1 MKNCYTKFH
10 PTHGGTKNYP
20 YICVRNI
27 KTGTKM
33 HKTPDSYFKGN
44 IMACYILLV
53 PMYAF
58 FFLIGAKP
66 FHLDDFMQIT
76 QAQLAFRAAIM
87 ASIELVVV
95 LISRLV
101 MLLVRSKHQ
110 INYTGF
116 VIWEIM
122 EALAI
127 TMFCALFV
135 WLMGKRSMLYVDLLP
150 KMFLIT
156 CSILVFPYI
165 IVALVSE
172 LKDKESRLAKS
183 QVTLE
188 KYASGQIGREDS
200 TLPFLDEKKALKL
213 AITANA
219 LLYVEAADN
228 YVNICYM
235 NMDKMVRY
243 PLRNSMRAIEQIC
256 EANNIV
262 RCHRS
267 YYVNLRKV
275 SAIQK
280 GPDGL
285 FAELDYAG
293 APHIPVSTTY
303 SESVTSRF
311 STLK

>member
-1 MKNCYTKFH
+1 MWDIILPLYLHSNQQT
-10 PTHGGTKNYP
+10 P
-20 YICVRNI
+20 VD
-27 KTGTKM
+27 M
-33 HKTPDSYFKGN
+33 HKIPDSYFKGN
-44 IMACYILLV
+44 ILACYILLI

-66 FHLDDFMQIT
+66 YHLDTFMQIT
-76 QAQLAFRAAIM
+76 QEQLAFRSAIM
-87 ASIELVVV
+87 ASIEIVVV
-95 LISRLV
+95 LISRLS
-101 MLLVRSKHQ
+101 MLLTRSKHQ

-116 VIWEIM
+116 VIWELM
-122 EALAI
+122 EGLAI

-135 WLMGKRSMLYVDLLP
+135 WLMDKRTMAYMELVP

-156 CSILVFPYI
+156 FSILVFPYV

-172 LKDKESRLAKS
+172 LKDRDYRIAKNM
-183 QVTLE
+183 VTIE

-200 TLPFLDEKKALKL
+200 TLPFMDEKKSLKL
-213 AITANA
+213 AITANSV
-219 LLYVEAADN
+219 LYVEAADN

-275 SAIQK
+275 RAIQK

-285 FAELDYAG
+285 FAELEYQG
-293 APHIPVSTTY
+293 APHIPVSVTY
-303 SESVTSRF
+303 SESVTGKF

>member
-1 MKNCYTKFH
+1 MFK
-10 PTHGGTKNYP
+10 
-20 YICVRNI
+20 I
-27 KTGTKM
+27 
-33 HKTPDSYFKGN
+33 PDSYFKNG
-44 IMACYILLV
+44 ILACYILLI

-58 FFLIGAKP
+58 FFLIGTKP
-66 FHLDDFMQIT
+66 FHIDTFMQVT
-76 QAQLAFRAAIM
+76 QGQLAFRAAIM

-95 LISRLV
+95 LLSRLS

-110 INYTGF
+110 INYTGYI
-116 VIWEIM
+116 IWEIM
-122 EALAI
+122 EAIVI

-135 WLMGKRSMLYVDLLP
+135 WLMDKRTMTYVDLLP
-150 KMFLIT
+150 KLFLIT

-165 IVALVSE
+165 IVALISE
-172 LKDKESRLAKS
+172 VQDKNNRLAKDR
-183 QVTLE
+183 VTID
-188 KYASGQIGREDS
+188 KYASGQIGREES
-200 TLPFLDEKKALKL
+200 TLPFFDEKKSLKL
-213 AITANA
+213 AITANT
-219 LLYVEAADN
+219 LLYIEAADN

-243 PLRNSMRAIEQIC
+243 PLRNSMRAIEQVC

-275 SAIQK
+275 SALQK

-285 FAELDYAG
+285 FAELEYAG
-293 APHIPVSTTY
+293 APHIPVSATY
-303 SESVTSRF
+303 SESVTGRF

>member
-1 MKNCYTKFH
+1 
-10 PTHGGTKNYP
+10 
-20 YICVRNI
+20 
-27 KTGTKM
+27 M
-33 HKTPDSYFKGN
+33 HKIPDSYFKGN
-44 IMACYILLV
+44 IMACYILLI

-58 FFLIGAKP
+58 FFLIGTKP

-76 QAQLAFRAAIM
+76 QGQLAFRAAIM

-95 LISRLV
+95 LISRLS

-110 INYTGF
+110 LNYTGF
-116 VIWEIM
+116 IMWELL
-122 EALAI
+122 EGVAI

-135 WLMGKRSMLYVDLLP
+135 WLLDKRTMLYVDLLP

-156 CSILVFPYI
+156 CSILVFPYV
-165 IVALVSE
+165 IVALLSE
-172 LKDKESRLAKS
+172 LKDRDNRIAKNM
-183 QVTLE
+183 VTIE

-200 TLPFLDEKKALKL
+200 TLPFMDEKKALKL

-219 LLYVEAADN
+219 VLYVEAADN
-228 YVNICYM
+228 YVNICYL

-256 EANNIV
+256 ETNNIV

-275 SAIQK
+275 SSIQK

-293 APHIPVSTTY
+293 APHIPVSATY
-303 SESVTSRF
+303 SESVTGKF

>member
-1 MKNCYTKFH
+1 
-10 PTHGGTKNYP
+10 
-20 YICVRNI
+20 
-27 KTGTKM
+27 M
-33 HKTPDSYFKGN
+33 HKIPDSYFRGN
-44 IMACYILLV
+44 IMACYILLI

-66 FHLDDFMQIT
+66 FHLDSFMMIT
-76 QAQLAFRAAIM
+76 QGQLAFRAAIM

-95 LISRLV
+95 LISRLS

-116 VIWEIM
+116 VIWELM
-122 EALAI
+122 EALAV

-135 WLMGKRSMLYVDLLP
+135 WLMDKNTMPYFDLLP

-156 CSILVFPYI
+156 CSILVFPYV
-165 IVALVSE
+165 IVALISE
-172 LKDKESRLAKS
+172 LKDRDNRIAKNM
-183 QVTLE
+183 VTIE
-188 KYASGQIGREDS
+188 KYASGQIGRDDS
-200 TLPFLDEKKALKL
+200 TLPFMDEKKSLKL
-213 AITANA
+213 AITANSV
-219 LLYVEAADN
+219 LYVEAADN

-275 SAIQK
+275 RAIQK

-285 FAELDYAG
+285 FAELEYQG
-293 APHIPVSTTY
+293 APHIPVSVTY
-303 SESVTSRF
+303 SESVTGKF

>member
-1 MKNCYTKFH
+1 
-10 PTHGGTKNYP
+10 
-20 YICVRNI
+20 
-27 KTGTKM
+27 M
-33 HKTPDSYFKGN
+33 HKIPDTYFKGN
-44 IMACYILLV
+44 IMACYILLI
-53 PMYAF
+53 PLYAF

-66 FHLDDFMQIT
+66 FHLDTFMEVT
-76 QAQLAFRAAIM
+76 QGQLAFRAAIM
-87 ASIELVVV
+87 ASIELVVA
-95 LISRLV
+95 LISRLS

-116 VIWEIM
+116 VIWELM

-135 WLMGKRSMLYVDLLP
+135 WLMDKRAMTYVDLLP

-156 CSILVFPYI
+156 CSILLFPYI
-165 IVALVSE
+165 IVALISE
-172 LKDKESRLAKS
+172 LKERDSRIAKNM
-183 QVTLE
+183 VTID

-200 TLPFLDEKKALKL
+200 TLPFMDEKRSLKL

-219 LLYVEAADN
+219 VLYVEAADN
-228 YVNICYM
+228 YVNICYL

-293 APHIPVSTTY
+293 APHIPVSATY
-303 SESVTSRF
+303 SESVTGKF

>member
-1 MKNCYTKFH
+1 
-10 PTHGGTKNYP
+10 
-20 YICVRNI
+20 
-27 KTGTKM
+27 M
-33 HKTPDSYFKGN
+33 HKIPDSYFKGN
-44 IMACYILLV
+44 IIACYVLLI

-66 FHLDDFMQIT
+66 FHLDTFMQIT
-76 QAQLAFRAAIM
+76 QGQLAFRAAIM

-95 LISRLV
+95 LISRLI
-101 MLLVRSKHQ
+101 MLLVRSKRQ
-110 INYTGF
+110 LNYTGF
-116 VIWEIM
+116 VIWELL
-122 EALAI
+122 EGVTI

-135 WLMGKRSMLYVDLLP
+135 WLMDKRTMVYVDLLP

-156 CSILVFPYI
+156 CSILVFPYV

-172 LKDKESRLAKS
+172 LKDKDSRIAKNL
-183 QVTLE
+183 VTIE

-200 TLPFLDEKKALKL
+200 TLPFLDEKKSLKL
-213 AITANA
+213 AITANSV
-219 LLYVEAADN
+219 LYVEAADN

-285 FAELDYAG
+285 FAELEYAD

-303 SESVTSRF
+303 SESVTGKF

>member
-1 MKNCYTKFH
+1 MFK
-10 PTHGGTKNYP
+10 
-20 YICVRNI
+20 I
-27 KTGTKM
+27 
-33 HKTPDSYFKGN
+33 PDSYFKNG
-44 IMACYILLV
+44 ILACYILLI
-53 PMYAF
+53 PLYAF
-58 FFLIGAKP
+58 FFLIGTKP
-66 FHLDDFMQIT
+66 FHLDTFMQVT
-76 QAQLAFRAAIM
+76 QGQLAFRAAIM

-95 LISRLV
+95 LLSRLS

-116 VIWEIM
+116 VIWELM
-122 EALAI
+122 EALVI
-127 TMFCALFV
+127 TMFCALFI
-135 WLMGKRSMLYVDLLP
+135 WLMDKRTMTYVDLLP
-150 KMFLIT
+150 KLFLIT
-156 CSILVFPYI
+156 CSILVFPYV
-165 IVALVSE
+165 IVALISE
-172 LKDKESRLAKS
+172 VQDKNNRLAKDRI
-183 QVTLE
+183 TIE
-188 KYASGQIGREDS
+188 KYASGQIGREES
-200 TLPFLDEKKALKL
+200 TLPFYDEKKSLKL
-213 AITANA
+213 AITANT
-219 LLYVEAADN
+219 LLYIEAADN

-285 FAELDYAG
+285 FAELEYAG
-293 APHIPVSTTY
+293 APHIPVSITY
-303 SESVTSRF
+303 SETVTSRF

>member
-1 MKNCYTKFH
+1 
-10 PTHGGTKNYP
+10 
-20 YICVRNI
+20 
-27 KTGTKM
+27 M
-33 HKTPDSYFKGN
+33 HKIPDSYFKGN
-44 IMACYILLV
+44 IIACYILLV
-53 PMYAF
+53 PTYAF
-58 FFLIGAKP
+58 FFLVGAKP
-66 FHLDDFMQIT
+66 FHLDTFMQIT
-76 QAQLAFRAAIM
+76 QGQLAFRAAIM

-95 LISRLV
+95 LISRLS

-116 VIWEIM
+116 VLWELM
-122 EALAI
+122 EGVAI

-135 WLMGKRSMLYVDLLP
+135 WLLDKRTMLYVDLLP

-156 CSILVFPYI
+156 CSILVFPYV
-165 IVALVSE
+165 IVALISE
-172 LKDKESRLAKS
+172 LKERDNRIAKNI
-183 QVTLE
+183 VTIE

-200 TLPFLDEKKALKL
+200 TLPFTDEKRSLKL
-213 AITANA
+213 AITANSV
-219 LLYVEAADN
+219 LYVEAADN
-228 YVNICYM
+228 YVNICYL

-256 EANNIV
+256 ESNNIV

-275 SAIQK
+275 RAIQK

-285 FAELDYAG
+285 FAELEYPG
-293 APHIPVSTTY
+293 APHIPVSVTY
-303 SESVTSRF
+303 SESVTGKF

>member
-1 MKNCYTKFH
+1 
-10 PTHGGTKNYP
+10 
-20 YICVRNI
+20 
-27 KTGTKM
+27 M
-33 HKTPDSYFKGN
+33 HKIPDTYFKGN
-44 IMACYILLV
+44 IMACYILLI
-53 PMYAF
+53 PLYAF

-66 FHLDDFMQIT
+66 FHLDTFMEVT
-76 QAQLAFRAAIM
+76 QGQLAFRAAIM
-87 ASIELVVV
+87 ASIELVVA
-95 LISRLV
+95 LISRLS

-116 VIWEIM
+116 VIWELM

-135 WLMGKRSMLYVDLLP
+135 WLMDKRTITYVDLLP

-165 IVALVSE
+165 IVALISE
-172 LKDKESRLAKS
+172 LKERDSRIAKNL
-183 QVTLE
+183 VTID

-200 TLPFLDEKKALKL
+200 TLPFMDEKRSLKL

-219 LLYVEAADN
+219 VLYVEAADN
-228 YVNICYM
+228 YVNICYL

-256 EANNIV
+256 ETNNIV

-293 APHIPVSTTY
+293 APHIPVSATY
-303 SESVTSRF
+303 SESVTGKF